1 MSANTER
8 IDRRL
13 ITLKTDAAKLP
24 SWKIK
29 TQKAGEKCCINMSK
43 NVPYAVLPPQAE
55 IGQTN
60 ISQLQMFDC
69 LVRSILIF
77 QQSTTSWYFFVYS
90 LSNNNFYAI
99 AVQIYIKTPNYK
111 PVGIKNLMS
120 FPRTGQKKRKKC
132 QVRHRFLSY
141 IRALFVTILY
151 IWGLLFNPLK
161 LGLWE

>member
-77 QQSTTSWYFFVYS
+77 QQSTTSWYFVVYS
-90 LSNNNFYAI
+90 LSNNNFCAI
-99 AVQIYIKTPNYK
+99 AVQRYYIF
-111 PVGIKNLMS
+111 MS
-120 FPRTGQKKRKKC
+120 SSKFPHHISDLQAY
-132 QVRHRFLSY
+132 LSCVEPY
-141 IRALFVTILY
+141 ILQHADSIIAHNMLNATHLSHDRWMAT
-151 IWGLLFNPLK
+151 NN
-161 LGLWE
+161 